1 MSDLLAQYRPHEAAM
16 ESQLAASMATE
27 LGIAPTESAS
37 ALNTFKFYGDTY
49 YYMNVPGFA
58 GLQDGDMNVKV
69 YKVQTA
75 DVEGFNGHG
84 EATTFEFEFVFRMSL
99 FNGANLS
106 GDIVCTRETEA
117 MKGHHVDV
125 YLQPDQKQ
133 WHHDSTARKNIGE
146 TWDFE
151 KTYLK
156 VGEYEN
162 LGHSYTLE
170 RMSNSP
176 VRIKKAS
183 NMSQG
188 ENYRM
193 MDECYWA
200 EMGQRARISSLF
212 RSESD
217 FDDCSARNLRATA
230 DVLSMAVSIGGSFQA
245 LIEPQA

>member
-1 MSDLLAQYRPHEAAM
+1 MVGNRE
-16 ESQLAASMATE
+16 
-27 LGIAPTESAS
+27 
-37 ALNTFKFYGDTY
+37 TY
-49 YYMNVPGFA
+49 YY
-58 GLQDGDMNVKV
+58 
-69 YKVQTA
+69 YT
-75 DVEGFNGHG
+75 
-84 EATTFEFEFVFRMSL
+84 
-99 FNGANLS
+99 
-106 GDIVCTRETEA
+106 
-117 MKGHHVDV
+117 GHHVDV

-230 DVLSMAVSIGGSFQA
+230 DVLSMAVSVGGSFQA